1 MSKKIIHGLLS
12 LLVFC
17 LIFTVSIYAEK
28 ACGSNSIDALTS
40 FDESIM
46 ATEMIEEHYSDGRT
60 IQYAIN
66 PTEMMRSLGDKP
78 LNTGAY
84 IPDSGTLTR
93 MAPIAIDKYGRTQVS
108 PIDKRVGLLE
118 CIYDHNKDGKID
130 ERVYATASLQHYDI
144 VISCAH
150 VLWKPEYR
158 NSLCGGWATSINFY
172 AGRNGNSWKYSSSFD
187 HVAISTAYQN
197 NSGFAYDENGNIIYK
212 IDYPND
218 WSIITLEK
226 NLGGKCGWFGVH
238 GCSAYELNMDVY
250 TLGYPDDKAMYT
262 QWKSSG
268 TILSVDDNGKTMCFS
283 AYNTHGDSGAPI
295 INDGFVYGIAT
306 CSFSTVNG
314 DEKEWIKSGGTCMHD
329 SLFSMI
335 MGARND
341 SQERWGG

>member
-1 MSKKIIHGLLS
+1 MSKKIILALLS

-17 LIFTVSIYAEK
+17 LVFTVSIYAEK
-28 ACGSNSIDALTS
+28 VCGSDSIDALTS
-40 FDESIM
+40 LDESIM

-60 IQYAIN
+60 VQYVIN

-93 MAPIAIDKYGRTQVS
+93 MAPKAIDKYGRTQVS

-150 VLWKPEYR
+150 TLWKPEYR
-158 NSLCGGWATSINFY
+158 NSPCGGWATSINFY
-172 AGRNGNSWKYSSSFD
+172 AGRNGITWKYSSSFD
-187 HVAISTAYQN
+187 HVAVSAAYQN
-197 NSGFAYDENGNIIYK
+197 NTTIEYQGGSFVYN
-212 IDYPND
+212 IDYAND

-226 NLGGKCGWFGVH
+226 NLGSKCGWFGLH
-238 GCSAYELNMDVY
+238 GCSAYELDMDVY
-250 TLGYPDDKAMYT
+250 TIGYPEDKAQYT

-268 TILSVDDNGKTMCFS
+268 TILSIGDNGKTMCFS

-295 INDGFVYGIAT
+295 INNDSVYGIAT
-306 CSFSTVNG
+306 HSFSINNG
-314 DEKEWIKSGGTCMHD
+314 DELEWIKSGGTCMHD

-335 MGARND
+335 VGARND